1 VGEAKQPR
9 IIDYGES
16 TYRDDFW
23 AKGREYEDLAER
35 IALQRLLPPRGGR
48 ILEIG
53 AGFGRLAPLYQG
65 YDEIV
70 LLDYSEALLQD
81 ARKVWG
87 DAKTRYAAANW
98 YELPFADGAFDA
110 IVTVR
115 VLHHAEDL
123 PALMREIAR
132 VLAPGGV
139 YALEFANKRNL
150 KAIARYVLRRQAWNP
165 FSLEPVEFHPLH
177 WDFHPKWMRNL
188 LRSLGL
194 SVEQTLTVSHFR
206 AQLKTPH
213 SGPRSC
219 LGRRLAAMDWPLL
232 PVDAKRLHESA
243 RRGQSRLSRR
253 PPALSLPALRR
264 NPDTRAGWPRLL
276 LRAAVSHSGRRHP
289 VQVPQMTV
297 G

>member
-1 VGEAKQPR
+1 MGETKQPR

-23 AKGREYEDLAER
+23 VKGREYEDLAER
-35 IALQRLLPPRGGR
+35 IALRKLLPPRGGR

-53 AGFGRLAPLYQG
+53 AGFGRLVPLYQG

-87 DAKTRYAAANW
+87 DGKIRYAAANW

-110 IVTVR
+110 VVSVR

-139 YALEFANKRNL
+139 YVLEFANKRNV
-150 KAIARYVLRRQAWNP
+150 KAIARYLLRRQTWSP
-165 FSLEPVEFHPLH
+165 FALEPVEFYPLH
-177 WDFHPKWMRNL
+177 WDFHPRWMKDL
-188 LRSLGL
+188 LRGLGL
-194 SVEQTLTVSHFR
+194 AVEKELTVSHFR
-206 AQLKTPH
+206 AQL
-213 SGPRSC
+213 
-219 LGRRLAAMDWPLL
+219 L
-232 PVDAKRLHESA
+232 KRLMTA
-243 RRGQSRLSRR
+243 R
-253 PPALSLPALRR
+253 ALAWADASLQWTGRFFQLTPSVFLKA
-264 NPDTRAGWPRLL
+264 
-276 LRAAVSHSGRRHP
+276 RAAGAPTSNADRPLYRCPHCGGSPSPVAEGLSCSCGRLYP
-289 VQVPQMTV
+289 VQDGVILFKSPK
-297 G
+297 